1 MKSGHEER
9 KVVMFDLWNTLA
21 HIDSNQNPLFL
32 LERFFGIKPE
42 QYKKV
47 ERAFMLQKFPS
58 VVEAAKHICDCMGKD
73 PDPQMLNDLLD
84 IYDKSKIHFEFFPD
98 VIPEL
103 ERLRVRGVKLALL
116 SNSDCFTI
124 KPFFDAGY
132 KKYFDYI
139 AFSYETGML
148 KPDSDIFRFV
158 LEKLGAK
165 PEQAVMVGDNLH
177 DDVHAAEAAGM
188 HAVLIRRDPKE
199 FKFIPSWVEPGTYEK
214 EIKNLRELEK
224 FL

>member
-1 MKSGHEER
+1 MIKAI
-9 KVVMFDLWNTLA
+9 VFDLWNTLA
-21 HIDSNQNPLFL
+21 YIDSNQNPLFL

-73 PDPQMLNDLLD
+73 PDPQMLSELLD
-84 IYDKSKIHFEFFPD
+84 IYDKSKIHFELFPD
-98 VIPEL
+98 VISEL
-103 ERLRVRGVKLALL
+103 ERLRTKGYKLALV

-124 KPFFDAGY
+124 KPFFEAGY
-132 KKYFDYI
+132 KKYFDYV

-148 KPDSDIFRFV
+148 KPDSDIFKFV
-158 LEKLGAK
+158 LEKLGTK
-165 PEQAVMVGDNLH
+165 PENVVMVGDNLH
-177 DDVHAAEAAGM
+177 DDVQASLAVGM
-188 HAVLIRRDPKE
+188 GAVLIKRDPKE
-199 FKFIPSWVEPGTYEK
+199 FKFLPIWVEHGTYEK
-214 EIKNLRELEK
+214 TIKKLKELEK